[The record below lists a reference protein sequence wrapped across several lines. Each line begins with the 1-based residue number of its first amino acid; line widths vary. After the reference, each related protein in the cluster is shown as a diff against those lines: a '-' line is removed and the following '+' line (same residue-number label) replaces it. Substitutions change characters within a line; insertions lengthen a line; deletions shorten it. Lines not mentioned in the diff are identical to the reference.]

1 MPSADLGPKSHSD
14 EDGDLAEQPPG
25 ATSRAAWHPD
35 DTGQPP
41 VWPRDISF
49 HQPGL
54 PGHAN
59 HAPRPPEVATPDA
72 RHPDDLHH
80 HPQTLGDLAQDSS
93 SLCLWPYE
101 PSTVNIPKLL
111 PGQHVHGALLELQH
125 QLAQANHYALDDPDL
140 PGHDAHPPPL
150 PGAQPR
156 PPPHPGEGE
165 RLLLCLWSVPGSAGN
180 VVLGVSARWLC
191 LWWRHFLQLVTP
203 CQPLSAAIGQ
213 YSPGPADGK
222 FKIDFYPQ
230 NTWRSQDEKTS
241 ELKQDAF

>member
-59 HAPRPPEVATPDA
+59 HAPRPPEDATPDA

-101 PSTVNIPKLL
+101 PGTVDISKLL
-111 PGQHVHGALLELQH
+111 PGQHVHGALLKLQH
-125 QLAQANHYALDDPDL
+125 LLAQADHYALDDPDL
-140 PGHDAHPPPL
+140 PGHDVRPPPL
-150 PGAQPR
+150 PGERFLLFLLECSRPQPETNK
-156 PPPHPGEGE
+156 PTSPLVH
-165 RLLLCLWSVPGSAGN
+165 
-180 VVLGVSARWLC
+180 GVAARWLC
-191 LWWRHFLQLVTP
+191 TEAAPPHTAVTASVCFLTFHWLRPQD
-203 CQPLSAAIGQ
+203 
-213 YSPGPADGK
+213 PADVGI
-222 FKIDFYPQ
+222 KIQSQ
-230 NTWRSQDEKTS
+230 NQFTFIDPYE
-241 ELKQDAF
+241 